1 MALRRTTKTQS
12 RQKQA
17 PEAERIVPGVSS
29 NGDSITVL
37 AGAKNGASPSFEE
50 VQRRAYELFL
60 ARGSI
65 HGCDWADWFTA
76 EQELSATAAEHIR
89 PLWGR

>member
-1 MALRRTTKTQS
+1 MAPRRTTKTQS

-17 PEAERIVPGVSS
+17 PEAERIVSGVSS

-37 AGAKNGASPSFEE
+37 ACAKNGASPSFEE
-50 VQRRAYELFL
+50 IQRRAYELFV
-60 ARGSI
+60 ARGGI

-76 EQELSATAAEHIR
+76 ELELIATSDAAH
-89 PLWGR
+89 

>member
-1 MALRRTTKTQS
+1 MAPRRTTKTQS

-17 PEAERIVPGVSS
+17 LEAERIVSGVSS
-29 NGDSITVL
+29 NRDSITVL

-50 VQRRAYELFL
+50 IQRRAYELFV
-60 ARGSI
+60 ARGGS

-76 EQELSATAAEHIR
+76 ELELIATSDAAH
-89 PLWGR
+89 